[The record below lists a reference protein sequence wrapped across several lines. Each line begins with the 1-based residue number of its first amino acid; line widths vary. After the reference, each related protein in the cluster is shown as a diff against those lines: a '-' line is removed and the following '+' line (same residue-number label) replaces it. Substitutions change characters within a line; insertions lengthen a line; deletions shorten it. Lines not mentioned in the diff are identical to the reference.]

1 MHELGIVIKIVE
13 TVETFAAKNNVKKI
27 ETLVLQ
33 VGELSTVIPRYI
45 ESCYPMAVEGTLLE
59 STALKIEVV
68 PGIVKCKSCKENYN
82 LLLHQEY
89 CPVCNEKAWDLV
101 SGREFIIKEIV
112 AC

>member
-1 MHELGIVIKIVE
+1 VHELGIVIKIVE
-13 TVETFAAKNNVKKI
+13 TVEAFAAKNNVNQI

-59 STALKIEVV
+59 STVLKIEVV
-68 PGIVKCKSCKENYN
+68 PGIVTCKGCKENYN
-82 LLLHQEY
+82 LLLHHEH
-89 CPVCNEKAWDLV
+89 CPICSEVAWDLV